1 MNAVFR
7 RRFLAALVLGGVVLT
22 PALGAPP
29 PVAQS
34 SDNSRYA
41 SIVVDAASGEVLFS
55 RFADARRYPA
65 SITKVMTLY
74 LVFEALESGKVKLT
88 DNLTVS
94 PRAASQPPSKLGLA
108 AGQSISLDDAMK
120 ATAVRS
126 ANDMAVVLAEHIGG
140 SEAQFT
146 ARMTAKAKELGMDHT
161 RFTTANGLP
170 DTRQATTARD
180 LSILSRAVMR
190 DFPQYY
196 RYLGLHDWAYNGR
209 DYRNTNG
216 LLATGRGYDGIKT
229 GFTNASG
236 YNLAAS
242 SVRDGKRIIT
252 IVMGG
257 RSTASRNAHVAE
269 LMDTGFEV
277 QNRRGQG
284 ERIQVAQN
292 FFEQRGFGVSADPNP
307 PVEYASAS
315 DEDGEGVGSPTAVAY
330 VAGPPPRALP
340 TEVTPPP
347 SARAPAA
354 TPQPRAAAPRPAPIQ
369 RAEAPRTPENM
380 TASLNGGAPSTTL
393 RAPSAAAARTPAR
406 ETRQAAREPAGR
418 WAVQVGAF
426 REEAVARDWLNDV
439 SRRFR
444 TQFTEA
450 QRDVQ
455 TANGWYRSRFTGM
468 TQAAA
473 EAACETLGE
482 RRVTCMVIRP
492 S

>member
-1 MNAVFR
+1 MNALFR
-7 RRFLAALVLGGVVLT
+7 RRFLAALVLGGIVLT
-22 PALGAPP
+22 PTIGVAPP
-29 PVAQS
+29 EAQS
-34 SDNSRYA
+34 SDNARYA
-41 SIVVDAASGEVLFS
+41 AIVVDAASGEVLFS

-74 LVFEALESGKVKLT
+74 LTFEALESGKVKLD

-108 AGQSISLDDAMK
+108 AGQTISLDDAMR

-126 ANDMAVVLAEHIGG
+126 ANDMAVVIAEHIGG
-140 SEAQFT
+140 SEGRFT
-146 ARMTAKAKELGMDHT
+146 QMMTEKARELGMEHT

-190 DFPQYY
+190 DYPQYY
-196 RYLGLHDWAYNGR
+196 RYLGLHDWFYKGR

-257 RSTASRNAHVAE
+257 RSTKSRNDHVAE

-277 QNRRGQG
+277 QRRRGQG
-284 ERIQVAQN
+284 ERIQVAQA
-292 FFEQRGFGVSADPNP
+292 FFEQRGYGISADPSP
-307 PVEYASAS
+307 PIAYASLS
-315 DEDGEGVGSPTAVAY
+315 DEDGEGVGSSTEVAY
-330 VAGPPPRALP
+330 VAGPPPRNLP

-347 SARAPAA
+347 SARRAENRPPENLTAALNGGSAAAPAA
-354 TPQPRAAAPRPAPIQ
+354 PARATRNPPARAAAPA
-369 RAEAPRTPENM
+369 
-380 TASLNGGAPSTTL
+380 
-393 RAPSAAAARTPAR
+393 
-406 ETRQAAREPAGR
+406 PAGR
-418 WAVQVGAF
+418 WTVQVGAF

-444 TQFTEA
+444 TQFSSA

-468 TQAAA
+468 TQQSA
-473 EAACETLGE
+473 EAACEALSE

>member
-1 MNAVFR
+1 MNAVLR

-22 PALGAPP
+22 PAVGVAP

-74 LVFEALESGKVKLT
+74 LTFEALESGKAKLT
-88 DNLTVS
+88 DTLTVS

-108 AGQSISLDDAMK
+108 AGQTISLEDAMK

-146 ARMTAKAKELGMDHT
+146 ARMTAKARELGMEHT

-196 RYLGLHDWAYNGR
+196 RYLGLHDWYYNGR

-277 QNRRGQG
+277 QRRRGQG
-284 ERIQVAQN
+284 ENIQVAQA
-292 FFEQRGFGVSADPNP
+292 FFEQRGFGIGADPAP
-307 PVEYASAS
+307 AVAYASLS
-315 DEDGEGVGSPTAVAY
+315 DEDGEGVSSGSEVAY
-330 VAGPPPRALP
+330 VAGPPPRSLP

-347 SARAPAA
+347 SARAASAPPPPPAA
-354 TPQPRAAAPRPAPIQ
+354 PVR
-369 RAEAPRTPENM
+369 RAEARTPESL
-380 TASLNGGAPSTTL
+380 TASLNGASSATSTRRSASPAP
-393 RAPSAAAARTPAR
+393 
-406 ETRQAAREPAGR
+406 AAREPAGR
-418 WAVQVGAF
+418 WTVQVGAF
-426 REEAVARDWLNDV
+426 REESVARDWLNDV

-444 TQFTEA
+444 TQFSDA

-455 TANGWYRSRFTGM
+455 SANGWYRSRFTGM
-468 TQAAA
+468 TEASAQ
-473 EAACETLGE
+473 AACEALTE
-482 RRVTCMVIRP
+482 RRVTCMVLRP

>member
-1 MNAVFR
+1 MNAAFR

-22 PALGAPP
+22 PAIGAPP

-74 LVFEALESGKVKLT
+74 LTFEALESGKVKLT

-146 ARMTAKAKELGMDHT
+146 ARMTAKARELGMDHT

-196 RYLGLHDWAYNGR
+196 RYLGLHDWFYNGR

-216 LLATGRGYDGIKT
+216 LLASGRGYDGIKT

-257 RSTASRNAHVAE
+257 RSTRSRNDHVAE

-277 QNRRGQG
+277 QRKRGQG
-284 ERIQVAQN
+284 ERIQVAQTY
-292 FFEQRGFGVSADPNP
+292 FEQHGFGISSDPNP
-307 PVEYASAS
+307 PVAYASLS
-315 DEDGEGVGSPTAVAY
+315 EEDGEGVGSTAVAY
-330 VAGPPPRALP
+330 VAGPPPRTLP

-347 SARAPAA
+347 SARTPTA
-354 TPQPRAAAPRPAPIQ
+354 TPAPRA
-369 RAEAPRTPENM
+369 
-380 TASLNGGAPSTTL
+380 
-393 RAPSAAAARTPAR
+393 
-406 ETRQAAREPAGR
+406 
-418 WAVQVGAF
+418 
-426 REEAVARDWLNDV
+426 
-439 SRRFR
+439 
-444 TQFTEA
+444 
-450 QRDVQ
+450 
-455 TANGWYRSRFTGM
+455 
-468 TQAAA
+468 
-473 EAACETLGE
+473 
-482 RRVTCMVIRP
+482 VT
-492 S
+492 

>member
-1 MNAVFR
+1 MNAAFR

-29 PVAQS
+29 PIAQS

-74 LVFEALESGKVKLT
+74 LTFEALESGKVKLT

-146 ARMTAKAKELGMDHT
+146 ARMTAKARELGMDHT

-190 DFPQYY
+190 DYPQYY
-196 RYLGLHDWAYNGR
+196 RYLGLHDWYFNGR

-277 QNRRGQG
+277 QRRRGQG
-284 ERIQVAQN
+284 ERIQVAQA
-292 FFEQRGFGVSADPNP
+292 FFEQRGYGVSVDPNP
-307 PVEYASAS
+307 PVEYASVS
-315 DEDGEGVGSPTAVAY
+315 DEDGEGIGSTAVAY
-330 VAGPPPRALP
+330 VSGPPPASLP

-347 SARAPAA
+347 SARAAPAPRAA
-354 TPQPRAAAPRPAPIQ
+354 TPRATAPVQ
-369 RAEAPRTPENM
+369 RAEARTPENL
-380 TASLNGGAPSTTL
+380 TASLNGGSSSSTR
-393 RAPSAAAARTPAR
+393 RASSAATPAR
-406 ETRQAAREPAGR
+406 ASTREAARAPAGR
-418 WAVQVGAF
+418 WTVQVGAF

-444 TQFTEA
+444 TQFSDA

-468 TQAAA
+468 TEAAA
-473 EAACETLGE
+473 EAACETLSE

>member
-1 MNAVFR
+1 MNAAFR

-74 LVFEALESGKVKLT
+74 LTFEALEAGKIKLT

-108 AGQSISLDDAMK
+108 AGQSISLEDALK

-146 ARMTAKAKELGMDHT
+146 ARMTAKARELGMDHT

-190 DFPQYY
+190 DYPQYY
-196 RYLGLHDWAYNGR
+196 RYLGLHDWYFNGR

-257 RSTASRNAHVAE
+257 RSTKSRNDHVAE

-277 QNRRGQG
+277 QRRRGQG
-284 ERIQVAQN
+284 ERIQVAQT
-292 FFEQRGFGVSADPNP
+292 FFEQRGYGVSADPSP

-315 DEDGEGVGSPTAVAY
+315 DEDGEAQGPTAVAY
-330 VAGPPPRALP
+330 VAGPPPASLP

-347 SARAPAA
+347 SARAAVS
-354 TPQPRAAAPRPAPIQ
+354 TPRATAPVQ
-369 RAEAPRTPENM
+369 RAEAPRTPESL
-380 TASLNGGAPSTTL
+380 TASLNGGTATT
-393 RAPSAAAARTPAR
+393 AARRASSTAAPAR
-406 ETRQAAREPAGR
+406 ASTRETARQSAGR
-418 WAVQVGAF
+418 WTVQVGAF
-426 REEAVARDWLNDV
+426 RDEAVARNWLNDV

-444 TQFTEA
+444 AQFSDA

-455 TANGWYRSRFTGM
+455 NADGWYRSRFTGM
-468 TQAAA
+468 TEAAA
-473 EAACETLGE
+473 EAACQALGE
-482 RRVTCMVIRP
+482 RRVTCMIVRP

>member
-1 MNAVFR
+1 MNAAFR

-88 DNLTVS
+88 DTLTVS

-108 AGQSISLDDAMK
+108 AGQTISLDDAMK

-146 ARMTAKAKELGMDHT
+146 ARMTAKAKELGMNDT

-196 RYLGLHDWAYNGR
+196 RYLGLHDWYYNGR
-209 DYRNTNG
+209 EYRNTNG
-216 LLATGRGYDGIKT
+216 LLATNRGYDGIKT

-277 QNRRGQG
+277 QRRRGQG
-284 ERIQVAQN
+284 ERIQVAQA

-315 DEDGEGVGSPTAVAY
+315 DEDGEGVGSTAVAY
-330 VAGPPPRALP
+330 VAGPPPASLP

-347 SARAPAA
+347 SARA
-354 TPQPRAAAPRPAPIQ
+354 AAPRTATPRATAPVQ
-369 RAEAPRTPENM
+369 RAEARTPENL
-380 TASLNGGAPSTTL
+380 TASLNGGSSSST
-393 RAPSAAAARTPAR
+393 RRSASAAAPAPASARASAR
-406 ETRQAAREPAGR
+406 EAARAPAGR
-418 WAVQVGAF
+418 WTVQVGAF

-444 TQFTEA
+444 TQFTDA

-468 TQAAA
+468 TEAAA
-473 EAACETLGE
+473 QAACETLSE